1 MITQKTPNNLPGF
14 YTGFVFPKMD
24 GNEFDRFIEFVQKNG
39 YDLHKIQTAGDNF
52 KKMIYNK
59 YAKRYNKKTI

>member
-1 MITQKTPNNLPGF
+1 MLELKTSANLPAQYIGF
-14 YTGFVFPKMD
+14 TFPKMD

-52 KKMIYNK
+52 KRMIYNK
-59 YAKRYNKKTI
+59 YAKRYNKKII

>member
-1 MITQKTPNNLPGF
+1 MLELKTTANFPGK

-39 YDLHKIQTAGDNF
+39 YELHKIQTAGDNF

-59 YAKRYNKKTI
+59 YAKRYNKKLI